1 VNEHRRI
8 HDVPEAVT
16 NLHFVYML
24 MLCALSEAEPR
35 LANCAFMGTREEVG
49 PSIQAVMSNP
59 LLKDPAI
66 QKAAAALREHAQ
78 SPAAQV
84 GESFLQDLF
93 QAIQCPED

>member
-1 VNEHRRI
+1 MNEHRRI